1 MDITV
6 RPNLTFKKL
15 QHHQPQRDILLVSTK
30 RKLTCLHKLLRL
42 VKELQIKQLLHLKQG
57 LSSQS
62 VRDVVS
68 LTESIR
74 KRCQKW
80 RLQCCTDWLQIPCD
94 LLISTID
101 DLISTYHKNATIVR
115 IRTWKHKLRESF
127 DVHKHGAAAFA
138 GLTVRPQAACSRS

>member
-1 MDITV
+1 
-6 RPNLTFKKL
+6 LTFKKL

-101 DLISTYHKNATIVR
+101 DLISTYHKNAYGFVR
-115 IRTWKHKLRESF
+115 GNTNSGKASMCINME
-127 DVHKHGAAAFA
+127 
-138 GLTVRPQAACSRS
+138 RPLLLA